1 MQICTA
7 EDTGRSIRVRAV
19 CQTGWIENSRSDC
32 VMGLMEGAELGDLR
46 EYERMRSGL
55 DHLGQPRVMKQ
66 PGYPGL
72 TRRRWT

>member
-32 VMGLMEGAELGDLR
+32 VMGLMGGADLGL
-46 EYERMRSGL
+46 
-55 DHLGQPRVMKQ
+55 P
-66 PGYPGL
+66 P
-72 TRRRWT
+72 RRRADEIKFGSTTSDATAWIFRIDPT